1 MITALGFILK
11 MIIFIF
17 VCRHFGS
24 MAVPK
29 GVIAMMRKKV
39 VHVPKIIPA
48 PESPHAK
55 IVPKIIQQESISQQH
70 DEMVVE
76 ERIAAEKAKVERLA
90 SEKAEEMFFMWKRAE
105 EEKKATEAAAAAE
118 KDEEMQLFVD
128 GLFDEMEQ
136 IVEVPVPMTQEEIV
150 PEPNIQEEIVHMAN
164 IQEEIVHQGVRP
176 GIVSP
181 LSPDVRSIFLEVC
194 GLTLPSTISVQI

>member
-1 MITALGFILK
+1 
-11 MIIFIF
+11 
-17 VCRHFGS
+17 
-24 MAVPK
+24 
-29 GVIAMMRKKV
+29 
-39 VHVPKIIPA
+39 
-48 PESPHAK
+48 
-55 IVPKIIQQESISQQH
+55 
-70 DEMVVE
+70 
-76 ERIAAEKAKVERLA
+76 
-90 SEKAEEMFFMWKRAE
+90 
-105 EEKKATEAAAAAE
+105 
-118 KDEEMQLFVD
+118 
-128 GLFDEMEQ
+128 MEQ